1 LKDRDIK
8 DCFLICGEDPR
19 KTNVKHFTDAMEAIY
34 KSTDIRRI
42 NVEAAPMTVED
53 YRELKKAGIG
63 TYVISRRHITG
74 KPIE

>member
-1 LKDRDIK
+1 
-8 DCFLICGEDPR
+8 
-19 KTNVKHFTDAMEAIY
+19 MEAIY

-63 TYVISRRHITG
+63 TYVIFQETYHRETYRIMRIMTG
-74 KPIE
+74 V